1 MVENLCM
8 LAVIMAL
15 VLGCS
20 FLASLIPGRPVP
32 EVVFFVFA
40 GAIVGPN
47 CLGLVQPLDGLALIS
62 RLGMGFLFLMAGYE
76 LDPRELAGRMGR
88 HAAVCWAVSAAL
100 AFLITPRLGLGLSPT
115 GTAAFAIA
123 LTTTAYGTLV
133 PIMRDRGL
141 GGTRVGRVVVAYG
154 AMGEILPVLA
164 MSLLLS
170 PHRSTSMNLAV
181 LAGFFVL
188 CLVVAVRAERARDVG
203 SRLSDFLHQNAEN
216 AGSQPTLRAAVL
228 LLVALLAL
236 AEMLDLDAVLAAFAA
251 GFILRHVVGRD
262 GGHRVMQKVEIV
274 GNGLFVPAFFV
285 YSGLGIDF
293 AAVGADPGLLLT
305 FMALLLAVR
314 AIPLGLSLSAFP
326 ETRDM
331 PLGEKVSASLYCT
344 MALPLIVAL
353 TEAATRA
360 GAMDEQ
366 MASVLV
372 TSGALSVLA
381 IPVITS
387 FFRVAIAAHPV
398 EAAREVA
405 ERPEELRRIIHE
417 HQEHAHEVAERFHEE
432 RRELRRRGV
441 RLSSADFLAQERE
454 PKTRA
459 GGGEQT
465 RS

>member
-8 LAVIMAL
+8 LAVIMGL

-47 CLGLVQPLDGLALIS
+47 CLGLVQPLDGLAPIS

-88 HAAVCWAVSAAL
+88 HAAVCWAASAAL

-133 PIMRDRGL
+133 PIMRDREL

-251 GFILRHVVGRD
+251 GFILRHVVAMD
-262 GGHRVMQKVEIV
+262 GDHRVMQKVEVV

-293 AAVGADPGLLLT
+293 AAVGAGPGLLLT
-305 FMALLLAVR
+305 FMALLPAVR

-344 MALPLIVAL
+344 MALPSSWRSPRRLPA
-353 TEAATRA
+353 RA
-360 GAMDEQ
+360 PWTSRWR
-366 MASVLV
+366 AS
-372 TSGALSVLA
+372 S
-381 IPVITS
+381 
-387 FFRVAIAAHPV
+387 
-398 EAAREVA
+398 
-405 ERPEELRRIIHE
+405 
-417 HQEHAHEVAERFHEE
+417 
-432 RRELRRRGV
+432 
-441 RLSSADFLAQERE
+441 
-454 PKTRA
+454 
-459 GGGEQT
+459 
-465 RS
+465 